1 MPGNPELQRQLGSI
15 EELLGKVELA
25 ADPSLKTSV
34 RELVSLVM
42 NLHGA
47 GLERMLELIRA
58 TGEPGEP
65 ILRKLGSDEL
75 ASSLL
80 ILHGLHPLTLESRV
94 VQALDKVRSKLR
106 PHDSEVDLLSVEEG
120 AIRLRLHAESQ
131 GCGSSPQSLKQMVE
145 DAVYQ
150 AAPDLVTLTI
160 EGADEQS
167 NDKQSFVPL
176 EMLRSSRPAPQ
187 AAWIPSL
194 TFGAG
199 TDHGGEQ
206 ALNGKGGL

>member
-47 GLERMLELIRA
+47 GLERILEVIRA
-58 TGEPGEP
+58 AGESGEP

-106 PHDSEVDLLSVEEG
+106 PHGAEVDLLSVEEG
-120 AIRLRLHAESQ
+120 AIRLRLHANGQ
-131 GCGSSPQSLKQMVE
+131 GCGSDAQSLKQMVE
-145 DAVYQ
+145 DAIYQ
-150 AAPDLVTLTI
+150 AAPDLSTLTI
-160 EGADEQS
+160 EGAEE
-167 NDKQSFVPL
+167 NQSFVPL
-176 EMLRSSRPAPQ
+176 QMLQDSRPL
-187 AAWIPSL
+187 SL
-194 TFGAG
+194 
-199 TDHGGEQ
+199 